1 MKNAG
6 EILFTQI
13 VIIVNVEVFTVLS
26 TASTLEAIV
35 MYIYMYKQ
43 TGHWTST
50 GKKIAVLRKS
60 IWYNGTAP
68 RGSRR
73 HEKETDTNIGSRQE
87 GRKLWLIHKYQLMM
101 AEGCLTFNHKKFY

>member
-50 GKKIAVLRKS
+50 GKKIAVLRNSQYDTTEQHPGGAGDTK
-60 IWYNGTAP
+60 
-68 RGSRR
+68 RR
-73 HEKETDTNIGSRQE
+73 LIPILEAV
-87 GRKLWLIHKYQLMM
+87 RKD
-101 AEGCLTFNHKKFY
+101 GNSD